1 MSLRGSMRRR
11 VILGASAP
19 LAAAITIGTALPAGA
34 SPAAAPAPAG
44 HGSGSATGS
53 GVTAMTPACIV
64 QGAVMY
70 PLFIGMVMLLNPTAI
85 TSAPSE
91 YWNGGDHSRGR
102 LKTCGI

>member
-1 MSLRGSMRRR
+1 MSLRGSMRRK
-11 VILGASAP
+11 VILGAFAP
-19 LAAAITIGTALPAGA
+19 LAAAIMIGTALPAGA
-34 SPAAAPAPAG
+34 SPSAAPADAQR
-44 HGSGSATGS
+44 GS
-53 GVTAMTPACIV
+53 GVTATTPFCIV

-91 YWNGGDHSRGR
+91 YWNGGDHSRGQ

>member
-1 MSLRGSMRRR
+1 MSLRGSMRRK

-19 LAAAITIGTALPAGA
+19 LVAAITIGTALPAGA
-34 SPAAAPAPAG
+34 SPAAAPAPA
-44 HGSGSATGS
+44 GS

>member
-1 MSLRGSMRRR
+1 MSLRNSMWRR

-34 SPAAAPAPAG
+34 SPAPAPAPA
-44 HGSGSATGS
+44 GS